1 MKSLTLVLPLV
12 AMSALLSSC
21 DNGGEATAGGES
33 KTEPVK
39 GAQSVSE
46 AIFGQMPDGADAKI
60 FTLTN
65 ANGMEAK
72 ITEYGAILVSLTTPD
87 KNGNLADV
95 THGYDTLEGWL
106 TNTSYFGATVGRFG
120 NRIADGKF
128 TLEGKEYTL
137 ATNNDPGGI
146 PCHLHGGIKGFDKVL
161 WKGESFEGEGARGVN
176 LTYVSPDGEE
186 GYPGTLTTVV
196 TYTLTDKNEL
206 VWEARATSDA
216 PTVLNVVH
224 HSYWNLSGDATTS
237 INDHELTLYAEHY
250 LPTNA
255 GLIPTGD
262 VASVAGTPMDFT
274 SPHVIGER
282 VEATFE
288 ALELGAGYD
297 HAWVLSGEKDGD
309 LNKAARLKD
318 PETGRVMT
326 ISTNQPAIQFYG
338 GNFLDGTVTGKGG
351 VVYEHRT
358 ALCLETENY
367 PDAPNNPEAP
377 SAVLRAGET
386 YYHKMVHAFSA
397 E

>member
-1 MKSLTLVLPLV
+1 M
-12 AMSALLSSC
+12 
-21 DNGGEATAGGES
+21 
-33 KTEPVK
+33 
-39 GAQSVSE
+39 
-46 AIFGQMPDGADAKI
+46 
-60 FTLTN
+60 
-65 ANGMEAK
+65 
-72 ITEYGAILVSLTTPD
+72 
-87 KNGNLADV
+87 
-95 THGYDTLEGWL
+95 
-106 TNTSYFGATVGRFG
+106 
-120 NRIADGKF
+120 
-128 TLEGKEYTL
+128 
-137 ATNNDPGGI
+137 
-146 PCHLHGGIKGFDKVL
+146 
-161 WKGESFEGEGARGVN
+161 N

-206 VWEARATSDA
+206 IWEARATSDA

-250 LPTNA
+250 LPTDA
-255 GLIPTGD
+255 GLIPTGQ
-262 VASVAGTPMDFT
+262 VASVAETPMDFR
-274 SPHVIGER
+274 SAHVIGER
-282 VEATFE
+282 VEAAFE
-288 ALELGAGYD
+288 ALKLGAGYD
-297 HAWVLSGEKDGD
+297 HAWVLSGEKDGE

>member
-12 AMSALLSSC
+12 AMSVLLSSC
-21 DNGGEATAGGES
+21 DNGGESTGGEP
-33 KTEPVK
+33 KTEPVE

-87 KNGNLADV
+87 KDGTLADV

-128 TLEGKEYTL
+128 TLDGKEYTL

-176 LTYVSPDGEE
+176 LTYGSPDGEE

-250 LPTNA
+250 LPTDA
-255 GLIPTGD
+255 GLIPTGQ
-262 VASVAGTPMDFT
+262 VASVAETPMDFR
-274 SPHVIGER
+274 SAHVIGER
-282 VEATFE
+282 VEAAFE
-288 ALELGAGYD
+288 ALKLGAGYD
-297 HAWVLSGEKDGD
+297 HAWVLSGEKDGE